1 MNKIHIICAPT
12 GCGKSGY
19 GIELANQINGEI
31 VNIDSCQ
38 IYKDLKII
46 TASPSKKELSMV
58 NHHLYNFLP
67 PTESFSAMKYIENAV
82 PVIKSIL
89 KKGKTPILVG
99 GTGLYIK
106 RLSEGISTIPKISQ
120 QTIQKVGRETEGMNN
135 MALLKYLQEKT
146 PNTKITQPNPHRIL
160 RALYVLEETN
170 SPIEE
175 FHIHHTK
182 RFFEKKMFYTT
193 YISIEK
199 ETLYKNIDNR
209 LEKMFKQGIIEEV
222 ENSFK
227 KYSVITTKIIGIKE
241 IKDYLDK
248 KITLTTLKE
257 DMRRKTQ
264 EYAKRQLTWFKHQLT
279 YEKTIIK

>member
-12 GCGKSGY
+12 ACGKSSY

-31 VNIDSCQ
+31 VNIDACQ

-58 NHHLYNFLP
+58 HHHLYNFLP
-67 PTESFSAMKYIENAV
+67 PTESFSVMKYIESAV

-106 RLSEGISTIPKISQ
+106 RLSEGISIIPKISQ
-120 QTIQKVGRETEGMNN
+120 QTIQKAGRETEGMNN
-135 MALLKYLQEKT
+135 VELLKYLQEKT

-175 FHIHHTK
+175 FHIHHTT

-227 KYSVITTKIIGIKE
+227 KYSVSTTKIIGIKE